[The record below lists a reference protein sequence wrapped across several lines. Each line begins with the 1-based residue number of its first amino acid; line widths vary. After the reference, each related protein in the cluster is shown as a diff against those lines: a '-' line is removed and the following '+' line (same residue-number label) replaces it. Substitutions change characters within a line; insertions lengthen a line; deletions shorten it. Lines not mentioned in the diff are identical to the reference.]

1 MWVWF
6 SFQDSQSFHIFYTK
20 GSVTMSK
27 MKEKICVITG
37 SNSGIGKEAAIGL
50 AEMGATIVM
59 VVRNQERGEKARTE
73 IVKQTG
79 NDSVD
84 VMICDLSLMSSI
96 RHFAEEF
103 KKRYDRLDVLINN
116 AGASFSKREVTAEGF
131 ERNFA
136 VNYLGPFL
144 LTYELLDLLKSSA
157 PSRIINVSSGLAKN
171 GKVDLDD
178 LQGEKHFAETKFYSS
193 SRAPAYDNAKLMLMM
208 FTYELARRLKGS
220 GVTAN
225 VLMPGFTATNLGKNS
240 GSLGSYIMFKMVRPM
255 QQSAKKGAETSIY
268 LASSDEVKDLTGKCF
283 AKKKEVTSCPGS
295 YDEELQKRLWNKTES
310 MLGLASD
317 QSMY

>member
-1 MWVWF
+1 M
-6 SFQDSQSFHIFYTK
+6 SAMK
-20 GSVTMSK
+20 G
-27 MKEKICVITG
+27 KICIITG
-37 SNSGIGKEAAIGL
+37 SNSGIGKETAIGL
-50 AEMGATIVM
+50 AEMGATIIM

-79 NDSVD
+79 NNSVD
-84 VMICDLSLMSSI
+84 LMTCDLSSMSSI

-103 KKRYDRLDVLINN
+103 KKKYDRLDVLTNN
-116 AGASFSKREVTAEGF
+116 AGATFSKREVTSEGF

-144 LTYELLDLLKSSA
+144 LTHELLGLLKSSA

-178 LQGEKHFAETKFYSS
+178 LQSEKNYTGTKFYSP
-193 SRAPAYDNAKLMLMM
+193 SRARAYDNAKLMLMM
-208 FTYELARRLKGS
+208 FTYELARRLKDS
-220 GVTAN
+220 GVTVN

-240 GSLGSYIMFKMVRPM
+240 GSLSSYIMFKMVRPM
-255 QQSAKKGAETSIY
+255 QQSAKKGAETSVY
-268 LASSDEVKDLTGKCF
+268 LASSDEIKNITGKCF
-283 AKKKEVTSCPGS
+283 AKKKEAKTCPAS

-310 MLGLASD
+310 MLGLAPD
-317 QSMY
+317 RSML